1 MCEVCE
7 KAQQD
12 TDHATYFVAASAARK
27 VVRMI
32 DVFNDLDMEKLA
44 IFKQENEARGVD
56 SEIISFGF
64 EEEAGRLYDKITA
77 RLTELPA
84 SAPVN
89 QFDPRHP

>member
-1 MCEVCE
+1 
-7 KAQQD
+7 
-12 TDHATYFVAASAARK
+12 
-27 VVRMI
+27 
-32 DVFNDLDMEKLA
+32 MEKLA

-56 SEIISFGF
+56 SEIISFGS

-77 RLTELPA
+77 RITELPA